1 MVRSELL
8 EDQQQQVQTF
18 LAELQEK
25 LNSSDNKFTEDDVVA
40 IARTYKLIQEI
51 YHSNAR
57 ISDGEGLLVDT
68 GAVLNLT
75 GDSWT
80 NRMEAVV
87 AQQDLPSESQL
98 SYGDLEIPQNVMGVG
113 KEADVA
119 TKMVNM
125 PIGLTTADGGV
136 NANYTA
142 TVLPNSDVPALLG
155 LNCMQKSKAILD
167 LREDKCHMW
176 IANNLDDLEIT
187 VKPGREMNVTKMPMV
202 KAPSGHLILKCTD
215 FPSQV
220 SSETGV
226 FSLFHGR
233 GSKTM
238 LVVPEGINQYH

>member
-1 MVRSELL
+1 MV
-8 EDQQQQVQTF
+8 
-18 LAELQEK
+18 
-25 LNSSDNKFTEDDVVA
+25 
-40 IARTYKLIQEI
+40 ARQ
-51 YHSNAR
+51 
-57 ISDGEGLLVDT
+57 
-68 GAVLNLT
+68 NLP
-75 GDSWT
+75 
-80 NRMEAVV
+80 E
-87 AQQDLPSESQL
+87 ESKV

-125 PIGLTTADGGV
+125 PIGLATADGGV
-136 NANYTA
+136 NAHYKA

-155 LNCMQKSKAILD
+155 LNCMQQSKAILD

-215 FPSQV
+215 FPSQG